1 MKAQAIRIPDL
12 AREVCPLEN
21 IGYED
26 AFSIDIPTLMMTKKY
41 SAEKWAYEIFAN
53 APPAINQIVSQS
65 WNTLGF
71 KSKSESHWQSLE
83 SATMIKQDDLI
94 MMVVHSDSVDI
105 QICMVINLIESQLI
119 FSSFF
124 SRGHKW
130 FSTPTLKMMT
140 VPHRFIAPYLLNTA
154 AERMKLKSYIF
165 IV

>member
-12 AREVCPLEN
+12 ARKVCPLEN

-26 AFSIDIPTLMMTKKY
+26 AFSINIANPMMNKKY

-71 KSKSESHWQSLE
+71 KSKSESHWQSLK
-83 SATMIKQDDLI
+83 SGTVIKQEDLI

-105 QICMVINLIESQLI
+105 QICMVINLMESQVI

-124 SRGHKW
+124 SRGYKW
-130 FSTPTLKMMT
+130 LSAPTLKMMT
-140 VPHRFIAPYLLNTA
+140 VPHRLIAPYLLNTA
-154 AERMKLKSYIF
+154 AERMKLKSLIF
-165 IV
+165 VV

>member
-26 AFSIDIPTLMMTKKY
+26 AFSIDIPTPMMTKNY

-83 SATMIKQDDLI
+83 SATVIKQEDFI
-94 MMVVHSDSVDI
+94 MIVVHSDSVDI
-105 QICMVINLIESQLI
+105 QICIVINVMESQVI

-124 SRGHKW
+124 SQGNKW
-130 FSTPTLKMMT
+130 LSGPTLKMMT
-140 VPHRFIAPYLLNTA
+140 VPHRLIAPYLLNTA
-154 AERMKLKSYIF
+154 AERMKLKSLIF
-165 IV
+165 VV